1 MELRTLDISTGTLI
15 QVGGRI
21 DHTTAKDFENRLLPR
36 LAGCAGETKKI
47 LLDLAK

>member
-36 LAGCAGETKKI
+36 LAGCADETKKI